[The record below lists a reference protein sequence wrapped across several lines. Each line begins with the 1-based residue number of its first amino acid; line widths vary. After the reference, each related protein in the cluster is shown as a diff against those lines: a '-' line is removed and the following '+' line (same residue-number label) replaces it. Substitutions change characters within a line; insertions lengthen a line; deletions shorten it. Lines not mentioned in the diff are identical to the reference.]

1 MPYGIM
7 KDHPKC
13 PTGNWAVVKE
23 RKELFACHDTKQQAI
38 NQMIALSLAEGLEP
52 LGEVK

>member
-7 KDHPKC
+7 ENHPQC
-13 PTGNWAVVKE
+13 PTGNWAVVKTD
-23 RKELFACHDTKQQAI
+23 KSLFACHDTKQQAI
-38 NQMIALSLAEGLEP
+38 NQMIALSIAEQTEP